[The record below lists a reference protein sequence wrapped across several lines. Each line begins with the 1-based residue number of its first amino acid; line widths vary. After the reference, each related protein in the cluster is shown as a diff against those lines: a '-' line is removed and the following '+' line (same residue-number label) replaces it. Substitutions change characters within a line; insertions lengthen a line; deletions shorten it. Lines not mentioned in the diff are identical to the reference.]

1 MNHKPLTPPP
11 PLTSS
16 LVPTDKVHFMARPS
30 QRRGN
35 LLHPD
40 VPGIV
45 SVPNLADSHSIDPQ
59 NRSASQWRAHKM
71 LNFPHD
77 ENSGALHRRTSREC
91 DMQSARSH
99 GRRRMGS
106 EPGSSARRL

>member
-1 MNHKPLTPPP
+1 MDHESLIPLL

-16 LVPTDKVHFMARPS
+16 LVPADKVQFMARPS

-35 LLHPD
+35 LLYPD

-45 SVPNLADSHSIDPQ
+45 SVPNLADSHSTDPQ
-59 NRSASQWRAHKM
+59 NRSASQWLAHKM

-77 ENSGALHRRTSREC
+77 ENSGALHRRTSQEC
-91 DMQSARSH
+91 GTQSARSH
-99 GRRRMGS
+99 GRRRTGS
-106 EPGSSARRL
+106 ESGSSARTL